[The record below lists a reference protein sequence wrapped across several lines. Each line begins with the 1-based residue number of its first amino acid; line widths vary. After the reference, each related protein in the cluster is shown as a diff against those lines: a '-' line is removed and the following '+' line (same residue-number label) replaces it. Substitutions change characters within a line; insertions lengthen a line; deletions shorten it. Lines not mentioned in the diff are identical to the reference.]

1 MTTLKQKEKLP
12 VAESIEALETEA
24 IAKVRS
30 AVDLI
35 GQAQG
40 ELEDFGP
47 NSCNIVRRTLALYQE
62 VRPELEKISE
72 RLTGK
77 TIGNAIGVRKLA
89 S

>member
-1 MTTLKQKEKLP
+1 MTTKQKATSVE
-12 VAESIEALETEA
+12 VESLETKA
-24 IAKVRS
+24 IAAIHS
-30 AVDLI
+30 AIGLI

-47 NSCNIVRRTLALYQE
+47 NSSNLVRRTLALYQE
-62 VRPELEKISE
+62 VGPELEKISE

-77 TIGNAIGVRKLA
+77 LIGKAIGVRKLA

>member
-1 MTTLKQKEKLP
+1 MTTKQKETSLE
-12 VAESIEALETEA
+12 VEALETKA
-24 IAKVRS
+24 IAPIYNS
-30 AVDLI
+30 AIGLI

-47 NSCNIVRRTLALYQE
+47 NSCNLVRRTLALYQE
-62 VRPELEKISE
+62 VGPELEKISE

-77 TIGNAIGVRKLA
+77 LIGKAIGVRKLA